1 MDQIITI
8 TVNGESRPAPLNA
21 TVADLLRDL
30 GLNSG
35 RVAVERNLQILPRPQ
50 WQDTHVAPG
59 DRYEI
64 VQFVGG
70 G

>member
-1 MDQIITI
+1 MITI
-8 TVNGESRPAPLNA
+8 TVNGEQREAAQGSTVVELLQQLNLPA
-21 TVADLLRDL
+21 
-30 GLNSG
+30 S
-35 RVAVERNLQILPRPQ
+35 RVAIERNLEILPRPQ
-50 WQDTHVAPG
+50 WSQTAVQPG

>member
-1 MDQIITI
+1 MIAI
-8 TVNGESRPAPLNA
+8 TVNGEERAAKPGS
-21 TVADLLRDL
+21 TVTDLLQEL
-30 GLNSG
+30 GLDPG
-35 RVAVERNLQILPRPQ
+35 RVAIERNLEILSRLD
-50 WQDTHVAPG
+50 WQKTSVQPG

>member
-1 MDQIITI
+1 MITI
-8 TVNGESRPAPLNA
+8 TVNGEQRTSNPGS
-21 TVADLLRDL
+21 TVTELLQQM
-30 GLNSG
+30 GLDPG
-35 RVAVERNLQILPRPQ
+35 RVAIERNLEILSRPH
-50 WQDTHVAPG
+50 WQKTVIQAG

>member
-1 MDQIITI
+1 MITI
-8 TVNGESRPAPLNA
+8 TVNGEQRSAQLGS
-21 TVADLLRDL
+21 TITDLLRDM
-30 GLNSG
+30 GLDPG
-35 RVAVERNLQILPRPQ
+35 RVAIERNLEILSRPDWAKTNIQ
-50 WQDTHVAPG
+50 SG